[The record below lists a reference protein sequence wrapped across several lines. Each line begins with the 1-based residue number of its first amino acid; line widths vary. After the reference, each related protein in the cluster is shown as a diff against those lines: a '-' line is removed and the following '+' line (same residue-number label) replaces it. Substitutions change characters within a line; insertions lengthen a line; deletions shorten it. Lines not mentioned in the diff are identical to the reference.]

1 MGAGSVAGAVPG
13 DDARSIRNERW
24 RATWIDAVRDGRA
37 TMSQR
42 ARSAID
48 AHGGLEEAIALART
62 SGVHLVE
69 LVDDRGRTLVA
80 ASRHP
85 FTSLC

>member
-1 MGAGSVAGAVPG
+1 MGGKVT
-13 DDARSIRNERW
+13 DDDEARSAHNERW

-48 AHGGLEEAIALART
+48 AHGGLAEVVALARA